1 MEFLNASVRTEMP
14 SFNKV
19 MPHDQDADFHTFTIH

>member
-1 MEFLNASVRTEMP
+1 MEFLIASVRTKMP

-19 MPHDQDADFHTFTIH
+19 MPHDQDTDFHTFTIH

>member
-1 MEFLNASVRTEMP
+1 MEFLNASVRKKMP

-19 MPHDQDADFHTFTIH
+19 MPHDQDTDFHTFTIH